1 MSADAPGRT
10 ALAIRHVAFEDLGLL
25 EPLLAARGLTVRY
38 VEAGVDDLAA
48 IDPLEPRL
56 IVILGGPI
64 GVYEA
69 GDYPWIGDE
78 IRLVARRLGADRP
91 TLGLCLGAQMMA
103 AALGARVYPMGV
115 KEIGWSPL
123 NLTAAGRQSALAP
136 LDGAETAVLHWHG
149 DTFDLPAGATCLAS
163 TAICA
168 NQAFAWGSRA
178 LALQFH
184 PEVTAEG
191 VERWLIGHTLEIAT
205 APGVS
210 VAGLRADTQ
219 RWAPVCL
226 RQGAA
231 AFGTWLDR
239 VLRAP
244 T

>member
-1 MSADAPGRT
+1 MTADAPRRT

-25 EPLLAARGLTVRY
+25 EPLLAARGFAVRY

-48 IDPLEPRL
+48 LDARAPAL
-56 IVILGGPI
+56 VVVLGGPI

-69 GDYPWIGDE
+69 GDYPWIADE
-78 IRLVARRLGADRP
+78 IRLLERRLAADLP

-123 NLTAAGRQSALAP
+123 TLTDAGRASPLAH
-136 LDGAETAVLHWHG
+136 LDGAHTAVLHWHG
-149 DTFDLPAGATCLAS
+149 DTFDLPGGATRLAS
-163 TAICA
+163 TAVCA
-168 NQAFAWGSRA
+168 NQAFARGNRA
-178 LALQFH
+178 LGLQFH
-184 PEVTAEG
+184 PEVTEDG

-210 VAGLRADTQ
+210 VAGLRAETR

-231 AFGTWLDR
+231 AFGAWLDGA
-239 VLRAP
+239 LRDCA
-244 T
+244 